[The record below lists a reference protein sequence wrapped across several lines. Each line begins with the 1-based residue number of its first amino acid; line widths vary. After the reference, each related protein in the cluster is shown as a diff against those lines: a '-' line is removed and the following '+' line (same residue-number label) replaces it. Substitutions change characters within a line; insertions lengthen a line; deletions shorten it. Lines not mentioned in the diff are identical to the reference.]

1 MLEKQ
6 LVRSI
11 VENSKDVS
19 VKDSVIVSQTII
31 INILKSL
38 SEDQKIELLQKYGFA
53 YPSSTNVESSEI
65 YKELRS
71 ILGHTQTNL
80 AKLCDVNQ
88 CDISYVENDNLV
100 RISGEQVRLRKII
113 NNLKDECISFLRS
126 KKAA

>member
-38 SEDQKIELLQKYGFA
+38 SEDQKIELLQKYGFV

>member
-1 MLEKQ
+1 
-6 LVRSI
+6 
-11 VENSKDVS
+11 

-38 SEDQKIELLQKYGFA
+38 SEDQKIELLQKYGFV